1 VNERSKASLTST
13 LEEVVEV
20 TIRPERRR
28 RWRAEDKYRIVQET
42 LAPGAVV
49 VAVARRHGISTGL
62 LYTWRRQALSRAMS
76 GFLPVQVV
84 ADAAPASPSH
94 DTAAPAQARLPEV
107 AAPPVSGVIEIA
119 LSNGVSLR
127 VDALVDEGALR
138 RVLSALEGRR
148 C

>member
-1 VNERSKASLTST
+1 
-13 LEEVVEV
+13 V
-20 TIRPERRR
+20 TVRPERRR

-49 VAVARRHGISTGL
+49 MAVARRHGISTGL

-84 ADAAPASPSH
+84 GDVAPASPLPGTGI
-94 DTAAPAQARLPEV
+94 TAEPPLPE
-107 AAPPVSGVIEIA
+107 AASSPASGVIEIV
-119 LSNGVSLR
+119 LSSGVSLR
-127 VDALVDEGALR
+127 VDGTVDEDALR

>member
-1 VNERSKASLTST
+1 VSERSKASPTST

-20 TIRPERRR
+20 TVRPERRR

-49 VAVARRHGISTGL
+49 MAVARRHGISTGL

-84 ADAAPASPSH
+84 ADAPASP
-94 DTAAPAQARLPEV
+94 LPEAV
-107 AAPPVSGVIEIA
+107 MPPSPETTSPPASGVIEIA
-119 LSNGVSLR
+119 LSSGVTLR
-127 VDALVDEGALR
+127 VDASVDEDALR